1 MVYFQNSV
9 EGASLWSYQKIAFEH
24 SISGIVS
31 YGICRSQKRVV
42 AIILNTKFD
51 FISLIAYS
59 IVDLI
64 CFRVV
69 KMQKVSLMIILMI
82 NGPYG
87 LYLLIGRDPSQCLVV
102 LSDAIKNIAIYK
114 S

>member
-1 MVYFQNSV
+1 MILY
-9 EGASLWSYQKIAFEH
+9 GHIKIMLLSTAFLGFFSH
-24 SISGIVS
+24 V
-31 YGICRSQKRVV
+31 ICRSQKRVV
-42 AIILNTKFD
+42 AITLNTKFD
-51 FISLIAYS
+51 FISVIAYS
-59 IVDLI
+59 FVDLI

-69 KMQKVSLMIILMI
+69 KMQVYLMIILMI

-87 LYLLIGRDPSQCLVV
+87 LYLLIGHDPSQCLMV